1 MSEYRQIGIREK
13 ALSINL
19 DPRIYGSFAEIGAGQ
34 EVSANFFA
42 AGGAS
47 GTIALTTSAYDMKIS
62 DSIYGASNKYVAEPR
77 LTTMLEKEYSNLE
90 SKLGHRAKETMFFS
104 FANTVEVLNYY
115 KTNNGHGWIGLRFQ
129 LQPETPPNDCV
140 LHVIMHDNDGLMQQ
154 KALGR
159 VGVNLIYGV
168 YHYNQD
174 MELLINSLLDGLG
187 HGRIEIDMFRVTGP
201 DFKHIDNRLMSL
213 LLVKNGLTNAA
224 MFGPDG
230 NVMQASQA
238 LYKKNI
244 LMLRGRF
251 RPLTHVNL
259 DMLKMGLKEFRKEE
273 DIEVDRIQIL
283 FELTLKDLS
292 AEGTIDEKDFLD
304 RVDIIGS
311 LGYTVLISNYQK
323 YYTLV
328 SYLSDSVRNRKVGV
342 ILGVDNLRQIF
353 EDKYYD
359 RLNGRLLEAYGRL
372 FGRNV
377 KLYVYPALEPDGESM
392 RTLEN
397 IQLEDEAL
405 YFLLQYLRAKDK
417 IAEIQC
423 SNKDILHIYSD
434 NVVNMIKDHKDG
446 WEYMVPTIVAKMIKD
461 NKLFGCKGDKVGSEK
476 EMPSPQPHR

>member
-1 MSEYRQIGIREK
+1 MSNYRQIGTREK

-62 DSIYGASNKYVAEPR
+62 DSVYGASKKYVAEPR
-77 LTTMLEKEYSNLE
+77 LITMIDKEYNNLIT
-90 SKLGHRAKETMFFS
+90 KLSHRKKETMFFS

-115 KTNNGHGWIGLRFQ
+115 KTNKGHGWLGLKFQ
-129 LQPETPPNDCV
+129 LSPESPPNECV
-140 LHVIMHDNDGLMQQ
+140 LHVVMHDNDGLMQQ

-159 VGVNLIYGV
+159 IGVNLIYGV
-168 YHYNQD
+168 HHYSND
-174 MELLINSLLDGLG
+174 PELFINSLLDGLG
-187 HGRIEIDMFRVTGP
+187 HGRIEIDMLRLSGP
-201 DFKHIDNRLMSL
+201 DFDHIDNRLITM
-213 LLVKNGLTNAA
+213 LLVKNGITNAA

-230 NVMQASQA
+230 NVLQASSA

-244 LMLRGRF
+244 LVLRGRF

-273 DIEVDRIQIL
+273 DIEVERIQIL

-292 AEGTIDEKDFLD
+292 ADGKIDEKDFLD

-342 ILGVDNLRQIF
+342 ILGVDNLKQIF

-359 RLNGRLLEAYGRL
+359 RLKGRLLEAYGIL

-377 KLYVYPALEPDGESM
+377 KLYVYPALGTTSSEL
-392 RTLEN
+392 RTLDN
-397 IQLEDEAL
+397 IELEDPSL
-405 YFLLQYLRAKDK
+405 YYLLSYLKDNGK
-417 IAEIQC
+417 IEQIQC
-423 SNKDILHIYSD
+423 SNQDILHIYSD
-434 NVVNMIKDHKDG
+434 HVVKMIKDHEEG
-446 WEYMVPTIVAKMIKD
+446 WEAMVPSIVAKMIKD
-461 NKLFGCKGDKVGSEK
+461 NQLFGCKAEL
-476 EMPSPQPHR
+476 EEHN

>member
-1 MSEYRQIGIREK
+1 MAGYRQIGISEK

-34 EVSANFFA
+34 EVSANFFS

-47 GTIALTTSAYDMKIS
+47 GTIAQTTSAYDMKIS
-62 DSIYGASNKYVAEPR
+62 DSVYGASNRYVAEPR
-77 LTTMLEKEYSNLE
+77 LMTMLEKEYSNLE
-90 SKLGHRAKETMFFS
+90 SKLKHRAKESMFFA

-115 KTNNGHGWIGLRFQ
+115 KTNKGHGWIGMRFQ
-129 LQPETPPNDCV
+129 LTPDTPPNECV
-140 LHVIMHDNDGLMQQ
+140 LHVIMHDNDSLMQQ

-159 VGVNLIYGV
+159 IGVNLIYGLH
-168 YHYNQD
+168 HYNHD
-174 MELLINSLLDGLG
+174 PELFINSLLDGLG
-187 HGRIEIDMFRVTGP
+187 MGRIEIDMLRLSGP
-201 DFKHIDNRLMSL
+201 DFMHIDNRLLSMQ
-213 LLVKNGLTNAA
+213 LVKNGLTDAA

-273 DIEVDRIQIL
+273 EIEVDRIQIL

-292 AEGTIDEKDFLD
+292 AEGKIDEKDFLD

-342 ILGVDNLRQIF
+342 ILGVDNLKQIF
-353 EDKYYD
+353 DDKYYD
-359 RLNGRLLEAYGRL
+359 RLRGRLLEAFGIL

-377 KLYVYPALEPDGESM
+377 KLYVYPALSEDGQGL
-392 RTLEN
+392 RTLDN
-397 IQLEDEAL
+397 LDFEDKTL
-405 YFLLQYLRAKDK
+405 NNLIQYLKDNGK
-417 IAEIQC
+417 IEEIQC
-423 SNKDILHIYSD
+423 SNKDILHIFSD
-434 NVVNMIKDHKDG
+434 QVVNMIKERQTG
-446 WEYMVPTIVAKMIKD
+446 WEFMVPSIVAKMIKEHR
-461 NKLFGCKGDKVGSEK
+461 LFGCQDAEVLDSATK
-476 EMPSPQPHR
+476 

>member
-1 MSEYRQIGIREK
+1 MSSNYRQIGTREK

-62 DSIYGASNKYVAEPR
+62 DSVYGASKKYVAEPR
-77 LTTMLEKEYSNLE
+77 LVTMIDKEYTNL
-90 SKLGHRAKETMFFS
+90 SDKLSHRKKETMFFS

-115 KTNNGHGWIGLRFQ
+115 KTNKGHGWMGLRFQ
-129 LQPETPPNDCV
+129 LSPGSPPNECV

-159 VGVNLIYGV
+159 IGVNMLYGV
-168 YHYNQD
+168 HHYSHD
-174 MELLINSLLDGLG
+174 PELFINSLLDGLG
-187 HGRIEIDMFRVTGP
+187 HGRIEIDMLRLSGP
-201 DFKHIDNRLMSL
+201 DFDHIDNRLISM
-213 LLVKNGLTNAA
+213 LLVKNGITNAA

-230 NVMQASQA
+230 NVLQASSA
-238 LYKKNI
+238 LYKKHI
-244 LMLRGRF
+244 LVLRGRF

-273 DIEVDRIQIL
+273 DIDVDRIQIL

-292 AEGTIDEKDFLD
+292 ADGKIDEKDFLD

-359 RLNGRLLEAYGRL
+359 RLKGRLLEAYGVL

-377 KLYVYPALEPDGESM
+377 KLYVYPSLIENSDELH
-392 RTLEN
+392 TLEN
-397 IQLEDEAL
+397 IELEDQSL
-405 YFLLQYLRAKDK
+405 YHLLAYLKDQGK
-417 IAEIQC
+417 IEQIRC
-423 SNKDILHIYSD
+423 SNRDILHIYSD
-434 NVVNMIKDHKDG
+434 HVVRKIKDHEDG
-446 WEYMVPTIVAKMIKD
+446 WETMVPSIVAKMIKD
-461 NKLFGCKGDKVGSEK
+461 NQLFGCKTEVENV
-476 EMPSPQPHR
+476 

>member
-1 MSEYRQIGIREK
+1 MSSNYRQIGTREK

-62 DSIYGASNKYVAEPR
+62 DSVYGASKKYVAEPR
-77 LTTMLEKEYSNLE
+77 LVTMIDREYSNLID
-90 SKLGHRAKETMFFS
+90 KLAHRKKETMFFS

-115 KTNNGHGWIGLRFQ
+115 KTNKGHGWMGLRFQ
-129 LQPETPPNDCV
+129 LSPGSPPNECV

-159 VGVNLIYGV
+159 IGVNMLYGV
-168 YHYNQD
+168 HNYSHD
-174 MELLINSLLDGLG
+174 PELFINSLLDGLG
-187 HGRIEIDMFRVTGP
+187 HGRIEIDMLRLSGP
-201 DFKHIDNRLMSL
+201 DFDHIDNRLISM
-213 LLVKNGLTNAA
+213 LLVKNGITNAA

-230 NVMQASQA
+230 NVLQASSA
-238 LYKKNI
+238 LYKKHI
-244 LMLRGRF
+244 LVLRGRF

-273 DIEVDRIQIL
+273 DIDVERIQIL

-292 AEGTIDEKDFLD
+292 ADGKIDEKDFLD

-359 RLNGRLLEAYGRL
+359 RLKGRLLEAYGIL

-377 KLYVYPALEPDGESM
+377 KLYVYPSLAENSDELH
-392 RTLEN
+392 TLEN
-397 IQLEDEAL
+397 IELEDKSL
-405 YFLLQYLRAKDK
+405 YHLLSYLRDQGK
-417 IAEIQC
+417 IEQIRC
-423 SNKDILHIYSD
+423 SNRDILHIYSD
-434 NVVNMIKDHKDG
+434 HVVRKIKDHEDG
-446 WEYMVPTIVAKMIKD
+446 WETMVPSIVAKMIKD
-461 NKLFGCKGDKVGSEK
+461 NQLFGCKT
-476 EMPSPQPHR
+476 EMENV

>member
-1 MSEYRQIGIREK
+1 MSAYRQIGIREK
-13 ALSINL
+13 ALAINL

-62 DSIYGASNKYVAEPR
+62 DSIYGASKKYVAEPR
-77 LTTMLEKEYSNLE
+77 LMTMIDREYTNLSEKLNHRKKE
-90 SKLGHRAKETMFFS
+90 SLFFS

-115 KTNNGHGWIGLRFQ
+115 KTNRGHGWLGLRFQ
-129 LQPETPPNDCV
+129 LSPDTPPNTAIIHVV
-140 LHVIMHDNDGLMQQ
+140 LHDNDGLMQQ

-159 VGVNLIYGV
+159 VGVNLLYGV

-174 MELLINSLLDGLG
+174 PELLINSLLDGLG
-187 HGRIEIDMFRVTGP
+187 HGRIEIDMMRLTGP
-201 DFKHIDNRLMSL
+201 DFQHIDNRLMSL
-213 LLVKNGLTNAA
+213 LLVKNGLTDAA
-224 MFGPDG
+224 LFGPDG
-230 NVMQASQA
+230 DVLQASQA

-244 LMLRGRF
+244 LVLRGRF

-273 DIEVDRIQIL
+273 DIDVDRIQIL

-292 AEGTIDEKDFLD
+292 ADGKIDEKDFLD
-304 RVDIIGS
+304 RVDIISS

-342 ILGVDNLRQIF
+342 ILGVDNLKQIF
-353 EDKYYD
+353 ENKYYD
-359 RLNGRLLEAYGRL
+359 TLKGQVLEAYGRL

-377 KLYVYPALEPDGESM
+377 KVYVYPALGEEEGAI
-392 RTLEN
+392 RTLDN
-397 IQLEDEAL
+397 IELESDDL
-405 YFLLQYLRAKDK
+405 YHLINYLKQVEK
-417 IAEIQC
+417 IEDIQC
-423 SNKDILHIYSD
+423 SNRDILHIFSD
-434 NVVNMIKDHKDG
+434 QVVQ
-446 WEYMVPTIVAKMIKD
+446 MIKD
-461 NKLFGCKGDKVGSEK
+461 NDEGWEFMVPSIVAKRIKENQLFGCKPELVENI
-476 EMPSPQPHR
+476 

>member
-1 MSEYRQIGIREK
+1 MAGYRQIGISEK

-34 EVSANFFA
+34 EVSANFFS

-47 GTIALTTSAYDMKIS
+47 GTIAQTTSAYDMKIS
-62 DSIYGASNKYVAEPR
+62 DSVYGASNRYVAEPR
-77 LTTMLEKEYSNLE
+77 LMTMLEKEYSNLE
-90 SKLGHRAKETMFFS
+90 SKLKHRAKESMFFA

-115 KTNNGHGWIGLRFQ
+115 KTNKGHGWIGMRFQ
-129 LQPETPPNDCV
+129 LTPDTPPNDCV
-140 LHVIMHDNDGLMQQ
+140 LHVIMHDNDSLMQQ

-159 VGVNLIYGV
+159 IGVNLIYGLH
-168 YHYNQD
+168 HYNHD
-174 MELLINSLLDGLG
+174 PELFINSLLDGLG
-187 HGRIEIDMFRVTGP
+187 MGRIEIDMLRLSGP
-201 DFKHIDNRLMSL
+201 DFMHIDNRLLSMQ
-213 LLVKNGLTNAA
+213 LVKNGLTDAA

-273 DIEVDRIQIL
+273 EIEVDRIQIL

-292 AEGTIDEKDFLD
+292 AEGKIDEKDFLD

-342 ILGVDNLRQIF
+342 ILGVDNLKQIF
-353 EDKYYD
+353 DDKYYD
-359 RLNGRLLEAYGRL
+359 RLRGRLLEAFGIL

-377 KLYVYPALEPDGESM
+377 KLYVYPALSEDGQGL
-392 RTLEN
+392 RTLDN
-397 IQLEDEAL
+397 LDFEDKTL
-405 YFLLQYLRAKDK
+405 NNLIQYLKDNGK
-417 IAEIQC
+417 IEEIQC
-423 SNKDILHIYSD
+423 SNKDILHIFSD
-434 NVVNMIKDHKDG
+434 QVVNMIKERQTG
-446 WEYMVPTIVAKMIKD
+446 WEFMVPSIVAKMIKEHR
-461 NKLFGCKGDKVGSEK
+461 LFGCQDAEVLDSATK
-476 EMPSPQPHR
+476 